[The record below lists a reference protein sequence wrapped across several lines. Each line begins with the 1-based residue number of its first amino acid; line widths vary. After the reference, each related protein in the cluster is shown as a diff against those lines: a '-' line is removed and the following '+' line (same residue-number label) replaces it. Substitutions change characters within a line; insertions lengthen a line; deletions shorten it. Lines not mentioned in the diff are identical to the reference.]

1 MMKLEIKDTVINRWL
16 IVIVLLT
23 VLYLLF
29 FIVSK
34 TNESRLDKN
43 LTLKLIEQIKA
54 KNDSIIS
61 AKNKEI
67 NGLLKENE
75 KSKKRV
81 QVSENIIDSLE
92 NQIQSKTSTYRRR
105 KKKAGEFTDAELVN
119 YWRNE
124 VN

>member
-1 MMKLEIKDTVINRWL
+1 MKLEIKDTVINRWL

>member
-1 MMKLEIKDTVINRWL
+1 MKFEVKDTIVNRWL
-16 IVIVLLT
+16 LVVVLMAVI
-23 VLYLLF
+23 YLLF

-34 TNESRLDKN
+34 TNENKLDKN

-67 NGLLKENE
+67 NYLLKENE
-75 KSKKRV
+75 QSKVRV
-81 QVSENIIDSLE
+81 TVAINIIDSLQK
-92 NQIQSKTSTYRRR
+92 QINTKVSTYRRR
-105 KKKAGEFTDAELVN
+105 KKKAGEFTDKELVN

-124 VN
+124 VK